1 MFQKHD
7 KVVRFDIGFEP
18 EAGVSGP
25 VLLQTDDYVFLT
37 FNAVRM
43 TSAGKR
49 GTVGIGIIEL
59 ERCCVT
65 KFGYPNDE
73 ALAGHPLYKR
83 GLQAYGVFEVL
94 GSSWIQQMTEQN
106 RVNFPNTS
114 DSEQRHFIFT
124 FHDSTFE
131 CVADSLQATLSI
143 EPYEQ
148 ISRQISQRVFH
159 HDA

>member
-7 KVVRFDIGFEP
+7 QVVRFDIGFEP

-25 VLLQTDDYVFLT
+25 VLLQTDDDAFLT

-43 TSAGKR
+43 TPDGKR
-49 GTVGIGIIEL
+49 GTVGTGIIEF
-59 ERCCVT
+59 ERCGVT

-83 GLQAYGVFEVL
+83 GLQAYSVFEVL

-106 RVNFPNTS
+106 RVSFPNTS

-131 CVADSLQATLSI
+131 CVADSLRATLSI

-148 ISRQISQRVFH
+148 IFRQITQRVFH
-159 HDA
+159 HAA